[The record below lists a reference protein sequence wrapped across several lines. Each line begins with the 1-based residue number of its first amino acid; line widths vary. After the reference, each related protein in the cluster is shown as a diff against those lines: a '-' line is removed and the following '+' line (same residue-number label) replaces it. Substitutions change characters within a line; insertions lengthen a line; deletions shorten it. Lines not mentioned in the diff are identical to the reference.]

1 MPLSCLVL
9 LPLSSNA
16 LSNTCEASSEMRA
29 MVGGLLTSLSV
40 TLADCYSVSQQG
52 EVLHLGSS

>member
-1 MPLSCLVL
+1 MPLPCLML

-16 LSNTCEASSEMRA
+16 LSNTREASSEMRA

-40 TLADCYSVSQQG
+40 TLADCYSVSQHG
-52 EVLHLGSS
+52 EALHLGSS